1 MMPPG
6 LCSPRARLK
15 LNYHNSSECYRRA
28 EEARQKAEATND
40 SSLKDDFR
48 DSERRWLY
56 LAHSCEF
63 SERLSLIH
71 KPRSPTIK

>member
-1 MMPPG
+1 M
-6 LCSPRARLK
+6 RLN
-15 LNYHNSSECYRRA
+15 LINHDSRECYRRA
-28 EEARQKAEATND
+28 EEARQKAQAASD
-40 SSLKDDFR
+40 PSLMGDFL

-71 KPRSPTIK
+71 KPRSVTGK